1 MFIVSITYTSE
12 LDQVDK
18 HIEDHVA
25 YLDKQYSLG
34 NFLASGRKVPRTG
47 GIILSSVES
56 LDELNTI
63 VEQDPFYKSQVA
75 SYAITE
81 FIPTKAAP
89 NLVCL
94 LEE

>member
-18 HIEDHVA
+18 HIENHVA
-25 YLDKQYSLG
+25 YLNKQYSLG

-47 GIILSSVES
+47 GIILASVKS

-63 VEQDPFYKSQVA
+63 IEQDPFYKSQVA
-75 SYAITE
+75 SYEITE

-89 NLVCL
+89 DLVCL